1 MGFLDG
7 FKRDRNEK
15 QVATEN
21 VQASQEDELLEDSQT
36 ADSFDIENAEVVMRD
51 PSAGIEDRS

>member
-51 PSAGIEDRS
+51 D